1 MLLRRVF
8 FSLVVAL
15 IAALAS
21 FNALAAENVSN
32 FSAVITKV
40 TGTTFEVLTNP
51 NADPQSAYKK
61 ENKTINVD
69 VNTTFEASAKEDLKP
84 GRNVQVVGR
93 VLENGEIQATKV
105 IVYDGNT
112 PVRMRSDALIRR
124 ADGSPR

>member
-1 MLLRRVF
+1 MLLRRGF

-69 VNTTFEASAKEDLKP
+69 VNTTFEASAREDLKP

-105 IVYDGNT
+105 TVYDGNT